1 MKDFFKNK
9 CDIVRDLLP
18 LYADESCSKE
28 AREYVGIHL
37 ITCKECRDY
46 YKEIKSYHESASIDE
61 SIPDTDKDF
70 GEIMNRLRRRKII
83 RRSVVSAAIIASL
96 AINAVLLLSDD

>member
-18 LYADESCSKE
+18 LYADDSVSKE
-28 AREYVGIHL
+28 TREQIGLHL

-46 YKEIKSYHESASIDE
+46 YKEIKSYHEQAEKEKVIPE
-61 SIPDTDKDF
+61 SDKSF
-70 GEIMNRLRRRKII
+70 GEVMNRLRRRRII
-83 RRSVVSAAIIASL
+83 RRSLFTTAIIASV
-96 AINAVLLLSDD
+96 AVNAVILLTND

>member
-18 LYADESCSKE
+18 LYADSSCSKE

-46 YKEIKSYHESASIDE
+46 YKEIKSYHENCTIDE
-61 SIPDTDKDF
+61 AVPDSDKHF
-70 GEIMNRLRRRKII
+70 AEVMNRLRRRKII
-83 RRSVVSAAIIASL
+83 RRSIVSAAIIASL
-96 AINAVLLLSDD
+96 AINAVLILSDD